1 MVGLRR
7 RLPCRQPDGGADV
20 RDGRLQLL
28 NREPDVGVGVEPTE
42 PVVDK
47 LGERVLVLHQSP
59 DLRAV
64 HHLHH
69 ATPPPPPLLLRHAAR
84 SSLYHEKDEEKSSQ
98 VAATAAVGYS

>member
-7 RLPCRQPDGGADV
+7 RLPCRKPDGGADV

-28 NREPDVGVGVEPTE
+28 HREPAVAVGVELTE

-47 LGERVLVLHQSP
+47 LGKRVVVLHQSP
-59 DLRAV
+59 DLGAV

-69 ATPPPPPLLLRHAAR
+69 APPPLLLLHLAAPLFFIPR
-84 SSLYHEKDEEKSSQ
+84 ERREKSSQ